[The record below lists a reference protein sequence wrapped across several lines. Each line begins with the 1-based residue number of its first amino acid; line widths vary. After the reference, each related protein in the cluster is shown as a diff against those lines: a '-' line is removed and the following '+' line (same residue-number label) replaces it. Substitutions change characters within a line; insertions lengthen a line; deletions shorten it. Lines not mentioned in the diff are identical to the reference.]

1 MTAAVVELRQYR
13 LHPGQRD
20 TLIELFDS
28 EFVETQEA
36 VGMSVLG
43 QFRDP
48 DRPDYFVWLRGFTD
62 MISRH
67 NALTS
72 FYNGAV
78 WARYR
83 DAANA
88 TMIDSDNVLLLRPA
102 TPADALP
109 DHDPARRASH
119 DPTGTVFAVIQQQDD
134 AGPAAVERFR
144 SQLIPELE
152 GTGTRTIGLYETEHA
167 ENTFTRLPVRTDD
180 VIVWFGVSSAEI
192 PSPWHALQRAVAG
205 TIPRTTHR
213 LDPTSRSLLDGTAS
227 TTPADRERRHARL
240 DRRG

>member
-20 TLIELFDS
+20 TLIELFDR

-67 NALTS
+67 DALTS
-72 FYNGAV
+72 FYNGPV
-78 WARYR
+78 WTRHR
-83 DAANA
+83 DAANT
-88 TMIDSDNVLLLRPA
+88 TMIDSDNVLLLRPV

-109 DHDPARRASH
+109 DHDPARRATH
-119 DPTGTVFAVIQQQDD
+119 VPTGTVFAVIEQQNDD
-134 AGPAAVERFR
+134 SAATIERFR
-144 SQLIPELE
+144 SHLIPELE
-152 GTGTRTIGLYETEHA
+152 GTGARTIGLYRTEHA
-167 ENTFTRLPVRTDD
+167 ENTFTRLPVRADN
-180 VIVWFGVSSAEI
+180 VIVWFGANPTEI
-192 PSPWHALQRAVAG
+192 PGPWRALLHVEPG
-205 TIPRTTHR
+205 TIARQIHR

-227 TTPADRERRHARL
+227 STPR
-240 DRRG
+240 